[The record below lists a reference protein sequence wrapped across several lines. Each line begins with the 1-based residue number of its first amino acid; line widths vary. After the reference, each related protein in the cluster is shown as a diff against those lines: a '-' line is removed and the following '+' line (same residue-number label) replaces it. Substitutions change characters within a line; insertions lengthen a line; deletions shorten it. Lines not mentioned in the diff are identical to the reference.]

1 MIVEETLTLTDALVT
16 PDFTAKYSSPRISP
30 MAQGLIGS
38 EILKIAADIRAMIAE
53 GKKICNLTVGDF
65 NSSYFPIPEYLK
77 NEIEAAL
84 TKGETNYP
92 PSDGVLILRKA
103 VQEFYRKRLGLDYP
117 IESFIITGGA
127 RPVIYGVY
135 SSVVAPGDT
144 VVYPVPSWN
153 NNH

>member
-1 MIVEETLTLTDALVT
+1 MIVEEILTLTDELVT
-16 PDFTAKYSSPRISP
+16 PDFIKSYPSPRVSP

-77 NEIEAAL
+77 SEIESAL
-84 TKGETNYP
+84 AKGETNYP
-92 PSDGVLILRKA
+92 PSDGILVLRKA

-127 RPVIYGVY
+127 RPVIYGV
-135 SSVVAPGDT
+135 
-144 VVYPVPSWN
+144 
-153 NNH
+153 